1 MYYTFPPEVTAKEFR
16 TRLTEANGKDYTVSI
31 PAIIQALFRG
41 LAFEYLAS
49 LNLKPREKLLLIHF
63 IDKCEFQSDET
74 TRELAKKIGMSR
86 QTVIAALQSLEKE
99 GLINRN
105 RDARTDLSPY
115 VAQMLRHKMVY
126 DIYPD
131 ELSDLVQFFDRT
143 EQEPVMSLAVFIG
156 KVFSFT
162 PEAPLVR
169 FIRTCLLSGFAPDDL
184 TEEQIATFT
193 GIIESTKYDD
203 GRMLQAVSM
212 SSKLAS
218 PWKITLE
225 LYADRSF
232 KVKGKDYVEPLRAAL
247 DKIERILSTPKQV
260 PDILV
265 GEREDFY
272 KQMAGYFPVL
282 DIQEESDLGR
292 LKKVAEKITETEEQ
306 VKVLLRRFMRV
317 AGMKGT
323 DEKDT

>member
-1 MYYTFPPEVTAKEFR
+1 MYYTFPPEMTAKEFR
-16 TRLTEANGKDYTVSI
+16 TRITEADGKDYTVSI

-41 LAFEYLAS
+41 LAFEYLAR
-49 LNLKPREKLLLIHF
+49 LNLKPREKMLLIHF
-63 IDKCEFQSDET
+63 IDKCEFHSNET
-74 TRELAKKIGMSR
+74 TRELASQIGMSR
-86 QTVIAALQSLEKE
+86 QTIIAALQSLEKE
-99 GLINRN
+99 ELIKRN
-105 RDARTDLSPY
+105 NETKIDLSPY
-115 VAQMLRHKMVY
+115 VRKMLRYKRVY

-131 ELSDLVQFFDRT
+131 ELSELVHFFDRT
-143 EQEPVMSLAVFIG
+143 EQDPVMTLAAFIG

-169 FIRTCLLSGFAPDDL
+169 FIRTCLFSGFDPATL
-184 TEEQIATFT
+184 TDEQIATFT

-203 GRMLQAVSM
+203 GRMLQAASM
-212 SSKLAS
+212 SREFPSQ
-218 PWKITLE
+218 WQRTLE
-225 LYADRSF
+225 FYEDGDF
-232 KVKGKDYVEPLRAAL
+232 NVQNKEYVEPLMNAL

-260 PDILV
+260 TDILV

-292 LKKVAEKITETEEQ
+292 LKKVAEKIVETEEQ
-306 VKVLLRRFMRV
+306 VKVLLRRFMWV

>member
-1 MYYTFPPEVTAKEFR
+1 MYCTFPPEITAREFR
-16 TRLTEANGKDYTVSI
+16 ARITEADGRDYTVSI

-41 LAFEYLAS
+41 IAFEYLAS

-63 IDKCEFQSDET
+63 IDKCNFTSDET
-74 TRELAKKIGMSR
+74 TRELASQIGMSK

-99 GLINRN
+99 GLIDRN
-105 RDARTDLSPY
+105 GDERTDLSPY
-115 VAQMLRHKMVY
+115 VARMLRHKRVY

-131 ELSDLVQFFDRT
+131 ELSELVHFFDQT
-143 EQEPVMSLAVFIG
+143 EQDPVMPLAAFIG

-169 FIRTCLLSGFAPDDL
+169 FIRTCLLSGFDPDDL

-203 GRMLQAVSM
+203 GRMLQAATM
-212 SSKLAS
+212 SSKLGS
-218 PWKITLE
+218 RWKTTLE
-225 LYADRSF
+225 LYADRTF
-232 KVKGKDYVEPLRAAL
+232 NVKEKEYVEPLRAAL

-282 DIQEESDLGR
+282 DIQEESDLER
-292 LKKVAEKITETEEQ
+292 LKQTAQRIVETEEQ
-306 VKVLLRRFMRV
+306 VKVLLKRFMRV
-317 AGMKGT
+317 EAGEMAG
-323 DEKDT
+323 EG